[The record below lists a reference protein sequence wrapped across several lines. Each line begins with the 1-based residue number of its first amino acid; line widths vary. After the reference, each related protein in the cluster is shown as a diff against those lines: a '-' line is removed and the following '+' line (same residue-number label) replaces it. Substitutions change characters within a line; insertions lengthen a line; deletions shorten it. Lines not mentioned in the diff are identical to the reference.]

1 MAHTPLS
8 CFVVQLLGAIRGVSE
23 DIRAQEQ
30 GLHIYTGGVIFQAAF
45 ILAFCGLSYL
55 FYNKTVRNRKDPE
68 TALIRKLVF
77 TLQVVLALIM
87 VSLSPFRNSTPSPKT
102 FLFI

>member
-1 MAHTPLS
+1 MAQKSPS

-30 GLHIYTGGVIFQAAF
+30 GLHIYTGGVVFQAVF
-45 ILAFCGLSYL
+45 ILAFCGLSYS
-55 FYNKTVRNRKDPE
+55 FYNKTVRNRKYPE

-77 TLQVVLALIM
+77 ALQVVLALIM
-87 VSLSPFRNSTPSPKT
+87 VSLSPFRNSTPSSKT
-102 FLFI
+102 FLSI